1 MLKRKL
7 TKVHFLKI
15 FSTKKNLKVF
25 LLLCLS
31 ILVQFSCNT
40 TEPVDELKPGRRD
53 YTWTVDTLKPPEG
66 RSIPYSMWG
75 ANANDVWAVG
85 LSYLNSYCIWHFDG
99 NSWKN
104 YTPDKY
110 INPTCIW
117 GTSNNNIWIGSSD
130 GAFWHYDGIKWNKF
144 SEIIIPNYQQFII
157 QSMYGSS
164 PSNIYAVGLAD
175 SVDGSNYKGIIT
187 HYNGSK
193 WELVSIPTIHT
204 SFDQIL
210 YDETSDKFIIT
221 GWIINQADE
230 SIYTFNGTTLE
241 NVFNSQDGVSINRIG
256 QNIYSVLKSKIYKY
270 KNNYFELFLDL
281 SVTSYAGTAYG
292 RNEKDFFTINW
303 DGIGH
308 YNGTDL
314 VTIYPKWNND
324 WFPNG
329 AIVFEKDVFFI
340 WDDSYNTFI
349 VHGKLK

>member
-1 MLKRKL
+1 M
-7 TKVHFLKI
+7 
-15 FSTKKNLKVF
+15 KKNIF
-25 LLLCLS
+25 LLYSLS
-31 ILVQFSCNT
+31 LILTFISFNSCNT
-40 TEPVDELKPGRRD
+40 TEPEELKPGRRD
-53 YTWTVDTLKPPEG
+53 YNWTVDTLKPAEG

-85 LSYLNSYCIWHFDG
+85 LSYLNAYCIWHFDG
-99 NSWKN
+99 ISWNN

-117 GTSNNNIWIGSSD
+117 GTANNNIWIGSSD
-130 GAFWHYDGIKWNKF
+130 GAYWHYDGIKWNKF
-144 SEIIIPNYQQFII
+144 SETSIPNYQQFII
-157 QSMYGSS
+157 QSMYGNS
-164 PSNIYAVGLAD
+164 PNNIYAVGLAD
-175 SVDGSNYKGIIT
+175 SVDGSTYKGIIT
-187 HYNGSK
+187 HYNGNK
-193 WELVSIPTIHT
+193 WELVNIPTIHT

-210 YDETSDKFIIT
+210 YDEISGKFIIT

-256 QNIYSVLKSKIYKY
+256 QNIYSVLKNKIYKY
-270 KNNYFELFLDL
+270 KNNYFEQFLDL
-281 SVTSYAGTAYG
+281 SSTTYAGAAYG

-308 YNGTDL
+308 YNGIDL
-314 VTIYPKWNND
+314 VTIYQKWNND

-329 AIVFEKDVFFI
+329 ATVFEKDVFFV

-349 VHGKLK
+349 VHGKLN

>member
-1 MLKRKL
+1 MLLKNYYKRAL
-7 TKVHFLKI
+7 TGFLFFI
-15 FSTKKNLKVF
+15 SLFII
-25 LLLCLS
+25 S
-31 ILVQFSCNT
+31 ISCDS
-40 TEPVDELKPGRRD
+40 TEPTDDLKPGRRD

-85 LSYLNSYCIWHFDG
+85 LSYLNAYCIWHFDG
-99 NSWKN
+99 NSWTN

-117 GTSNNNIWIGSSD
+117 GTANNNIWIGSSD
-130 GAFWHYDGIKWNKF
+130 GAYWHYDGIKWNKF
-144 SEIIIPNYQQFII
+144 SETSIPNYQQFII
-157 QSMYGSS
+157 QSMYGNS
-164 PSNIYAVGLAD
+164 PNNIYAVGLAD
-175 SVDGSNYKGIIT
+175 SVDGSTYKGIIT
-187 HYNGSK
+187 HYNGNK
-193 WELVSIPTIHT
+193 WELVNIPTIHT

-210 YDETSDKFIIT
+210 YDEISGKFIIT

-256 QNIYSVLKSKIYKY
+256 QNIYSVLKNKIYKY
-270 KNNYFELFLDL
+270 KNNYFEQFLDL
-281 SVTSYAGTAYG
+281 SSTNYAGAAYG

-308 YNGTDL
+308 YNGIDL

-329 AIVFEKDVFFI
+329 ATLFEKDVFFI
-340 WDDSYNTFI
+340 WDDSHNTFI
-349 VHGKLK
+349 VHGKLQ